1 VLPSRAVLTTLL
13 ATTACAALPAA
24 GHAAEV
30 LTLDGPGPDVR
41 VTGGVDLASDGSGGL
56 VYTKAVGA
64 IDHVFLS
71 RRTATGWATPQQLS
85 TGNGAGDKT
94 LDPKVAAFPGGGLIV
109 TWRAGSA
116 ATLLKAAVSPAAGQ
130 PFVTKN
136 VVDLNVVSAYDLDA
150 APDGSAYVSFTEA
163 ANVRAAHLPAPAG
176 DWTLLGGGA
185 NAIDPVGILDRT
197 PTDEAA
203 LPGGMSESDV
213 AAYPGGAVMT
223 WTESEGG
230 GVTDVLTRRL
240 TGTTVGPPVELTVDT
255 LDGRPRAGM
264 GDMTDIAAA
273 SDGTAHVVFRQVF
286 TYGATDRPRD
296 LVRVLPP
303 GGGAPTA
310 PQVVDGLGADP
321 VEGSEFPAIAV
332 SRDGAHGLVG
342 MPRQLSFQTFA
353 SRLTGGTWN
362 AGTRADTGT
371 PTGAS
376 TPVAAIGD
384 TGFGVVA
391 WQGTPAGQDET
402 AQVASGS
409 GTLGAPETVSVA
421 GAGPV
426 VFNDTE
432 SITAA
437 AEPTGTSHLVFA
449 QGAAATRRVVVAT
462 VPAPP
467 VVPPSPTPTPAPTPV
482 PTATPGPGGG
492 TSAPTRQSF
501 GRTPLVRLP
510 ATVRRRSG
518 RLSVTVRNAEPFA
531 VRVQLDV
538 RTRAV
543 AGRPGVRLLPRTT
556 LTLRAGQTRTT
567 RPRIVGAR
575 ARRVLRRDARIAL
588 RAVVRA
594 PEGKARTVART
605 ARVRT
610 G

>member
-1 VLPSRAVLTTLL
+1 MLPSRAVLTTLL
-13 ATTACAALPAA
+13 VTTSWAALPAA

-41 VTGGVDLASDGSGGL
+41 VTGGVDLASDGTGGL

-64 IDHVFLS
+64 VDHVFLS
-71 RRTATGWATPQQLS
+71 RRTATGWAAPQQLS
-85 TGNGAGDKT
+85 TGNGAGDRT

-109 TWRAGSA
+109 SWRVGA
-116 ATLLKAAVSPAAGQ
+116 ATTLLKAAASPAASQ

-136 VVDLNVVSAYDLDA
+136 IVDLNVVSAYDLDA

-163 ANVRAAHLPAPAG
+163 ANVRAAHLPTPAG
-176 DWTLLGGGA
+176 DWSLLGGGA

-203 LPGGMSESDV
+203 LPGGMTESDV

-230 GVTDVLTRRL
+230 GVTDVLARRL

-273 SDGTAHVVFRQVF
+273 ADGTAHVAFRQVF

-296 LVRVLPP
+296 LVRALPA

-332 SRDGAHGLVG
+332 SRNGVHGLVG
-342 MPRQLSFQTFA
+342 MPRQLSFQTFT
-353 SRLTGGTWN
+353 SRLAGGAWSGG
-362 AGTRADTGT
+362 ARADAGT

-384 TGFGVVA
+384 GGFGVVA

-402 AQVASGS
+402 VEVAAGA
-409 GTLGAPETVSVA
+409 GALGAPETVSVP
-421 GAGPV
+421 GGGPV

-462 VPAPP
+462 VTAPP
-467 VVPPSPTPTPAPTPV
+467 AAPPATPTPAPTAT
-482 PTATPGPGGG
+482 PTPTPGPGSG
-492 TSAPTRQSF
+492 TPTPVRQSF

-518 RLSVTVRNAEPFA
+518 RLSVTVRNAEPFT

-538 RTRAV
+538 RTRAA

-556 LTLRAGQTRTT
+556 LTLRAGQTRTV
-567 RPRIVGAR
+567 RPRIAGAR
-575 ARRVLRRDARIAL
+575 ARRVLRRGARITL
-588 RAVVRA
+588 RATVRA
-594 PEGKARTVART
+594 PRGTPRVVART
-605 ARVRT
+605 ARVTT